1 MNKHSLRGHCD
12 KAREQLRAGKYNRAI
27 AHCRALL
34 MLYPRYVPAYTIMG
48 EAYLAKGE
56 HAEAANLF
64 RRTLGADPEATI
76 PYAGLGLIYEERG
89 LLEEAI
95 WQLERAF
102 ELAPHN
108 KEIRA
113 SLLDLYT
120 QRDATLLSKIELT
133 RAGLA
138 RIYARGHLYP
148 KAIGEFRDLL
158 RKEPMRMDL
167 RVALAEALWQ
177 DGRYEGAAIIS
188 QGVLDLAP
196 NCLKANLILGEIW
209 LRDKDHEADGR
220 ALLDQAQMLDPE
232 NAVAQSLF
240 GDRSPL
246 APRIV
251 PVPPHVIGE
260 VGEVETVAQAK
271 IATEVE
277 TTAEAEIAAEA
288 EITAESETTA
298 EAEIAAEGEIAAGTE
313 PLAPHQEAPET
324 LAGLEAEETSLDVSL
339 PMEDIL
345 TPLEEMAKML
355 GAEPETLPGAMIE
368 TPSYLEHWGDH
379 TLGTSIQAGELSLP
393 GTLSKVPWEPAVEEE
408 TKDFY
413 VAGSKPEV
421 TRIENLQE
429 LVMADPTNH
438 SARLRFAR
446 AYWQDDQL
454 DQALEE
460 YRPIAA
466 KSSDVLGRVINDL
479 EEIGSQHP
487 DNLVAHELLG
497 EAYTQANRPQDALHI
512 FQKLYMDLRKQ
523 SAL

>member
-1 MNKHSLRGHCD
+1 MSKHSLRGHCD
-12 KAREQLRAGKYNRAI
+12 TAREQLRAGKYDRAI

-120 QRDATLLSKIELT
+120 QRDATLLSRIELT

-148 KAIGEFRDLL
+148 KAIGEFRALL

-167 RVALAEALWQ
+167 RVALAEALWR
-177 DGRYEGAAIIS
+177 DGRYNGAAVVC
-188 QGVLDLAP
+188 QGILDLAP

-209 LRDKDHEADGR
+209 LRDKDSEADGR
-220 ALLDQAQMLDPE
+220 ALLDQAQMLVPE
-232 NAVAQSLF
+232 NAVAQSMF

-260 VGEVETVAQAK
+260 VGEVETVAEAK
-271 IATEVE
+271 IATEGETIAEVEIGAEVE
-277 TTAEAEIAAEA
+277 TATEA
-288 EITAESETTA
+288 
-298 EAEIAAEGEIAAGTE
+298 E
-313 PLAPHQEAPET
+313 PLAPHHEVPEI

-355 GAEPETLPGAMIE
+355 EAEALPGVTME
-368 TPSYLEHWGDH
+368 PTSYLEHWGDPS
-379 TLGTSIQAGELSLP
+379 LGTSIQAGELSLP
-393 GTLSKVPWEPAVEEE
+393 GTLSEVPLEVVVEEE
-408 TKDFY
+408 MRDFY
-413 VAGSKPEV
+413 VEGSIPDAA
-421 TRIENLQE
+421 RIETLREQ
-429 LVMADPTNH
+429 VMADPSDYST
-438 SARLRFAR
+438 RLKFAR

-454 DQALEE
+454 DQAIEE
-460 YRPIAA
+460 YRPIASE
-466 KSSDVLGRVINDL
+466 SSDVLGRVINDL
-479 EEIGSQHP
+479 EEITFQNP
-487 DNLVAHELLG
+487 DSLVARELLG
-497 EAYTQANRPQDALHI
+497 EAYTQANRPQDALSI
-512 FQKLYMDLRKQ
+512 FQQLYTDLRKQ
-523 SAL
+523 SSV

>member
-1 MNKHSLRGHCD
+1 MSENSLRAHCD
-12 KAREQLRAGKYNRAI
+12 KAREQLRAGEYDRAI
-27 AHCRALL
+27 NYCRALL
-34 MLYPRYVPAYTIMG
+34 ALYPRYVPAYTIMG

-120 QRDATLLSKIELT
+120 QRDATPLSRIELT

-167 RVALAEALWQ
+167 RVALAEALWR
-177 DGRYEGAAIIS
+177 DGRYGGATVVC
-188 QGVLDLAP
+188 QGILDLAP

-220 ALLDQAQMLDPE
+220 GLLDQAQMLDPE
-232 NAVAQSLF
+232 NAVAQRLF

-246 APRIV
+246 AARIV
-251 PVPPHVIGE
+251 PVPPYVIEE
-260 VGEVETVAQAK
+260 VGEVETVAEAK
-271 IATEVE
+271 TA
-277 TTAEAEIAAEA
+277 AEAEIAAQTEMA
-288 EITAESETTA
+288 AQT
-298 EAEIAAEGEIAAGTE
+298 EIAAEAE
-313 PLAPHQEAPET
+313 PLAAAEEVPEILT
-324 LAGLEAEETSLDVSL
+324 ELVAEETSLDISL
-339 PMEDIL
+339 PMEDIM
-345 TPLEEMAKML
+345 TPLEEMAAML
-355 GAEPETLPGAMIE
+355 RAESETLPGALVE
-368 TPSYLEHWGDH
+368 PTSYLEHWSDP
-379 TLGTSIQAGELSLP
+379 TLGTPIQAGELSLP
-393 GTLSKVPWEPAVEEE
+393 GAPLKTPWKPAVEEE
-408 TKDFY
+408 TRDFY
-413 VAGSKPEV
+413 VSTSKPEV
-421 TRIENLQE
+421 TRMENLRE
-429 LVMADPTNH
+429 LVMADPSDH
-438 SARLRFAR
+438 SARLKFAR
-446 AYWQDDQL
+446 AYWQDGQL

-460 YRPIAA
+460 YRPIIA

-479 EEIGSQHP
+479 EEITSQRP
-487 DNLVAHELLG
+487 DNLVARELLG
-497 EAYTQANRPQDALHI
+497 AAYTQANRPQDALSI
-512 FQKLYMDLRKQ
+512 FQQLYTDLRKQ
-523 SAL
+523 SAV

>member
-1 MNKHSLRGHCD
+1 MSKHSLRGHCD
-12 KAREQLRAGKYNRAI
+12 KAREQLRAGKYDRSI
-27 AHCRALL
+27 THCRALL
-34 MLYPRYVPAYTIMG
+34 MLYPKCVPAYTIMG

-120 QRDATLLSKIELT
+120 QRDATLLSRIELT

-148 KAIGEFRDLL
+148 KAISEFRDLL

-167 RVALAEALWQ
+167 RVALAEALWR
-177 DGRYEGAAIIS
+177 DGRYDGAAVVC
-188 QGVLDLAP
+188 QGILDLAP

-232 NAVAQSLF
+232 NAVAQRLF

-251 PVPPHVIGE
+251 PVPPYVIGE
-260 VGEVETVAQAK
+260 EGEVETVAEAE

-277 TTAEAEIAAEA
+277 TTAEVELAVGVEIATEA
-288 EITAESETTA
+288 
-298 EAEIAAEGEIAAGTE
+298 E
-313 PLAPHQEAPET
+313 PLAPPQEVPEI

-345 TPLEEMAKML
+345 TPIEEMAEML
-355 GAEPETLPGAMIE
+355 GTEPETLPGALVE
-368 TPSYLEHWGDH
+368 PSSYLEHWSDPIPGMSTQD
-379 TLGTSIQAGELSLP
+379 GELYLP
-393 GTLSKVPWEPAVEEE
+393 GTLSEAPWEAAVEEE
-408 TKDFY
+408 TKDFF

-421 TRIENLQE
+421 TRIEDLREQ
-429 LVMADPTNH
+429 VMADPSDY
-438 SARLRFAR
+438 SARLKFAR

-466 KSSDVLGRVINDL
+466 RTSDVLGRVINDL
-479 EEIGSQHP
+479 EEIASQHP
-487 DNLVAHELLG
+487 DNLVARELLG
-497 EAYTQANRPQDALHI
+497 EAYTQANRPQDALSI
-512 FQKLYMDLRKQ
+512 FQQLYTDLRNQ
-523 SAL
+523 SAM

>member
-1 MNKHSLRGHCD
+1 MSKHSLRGHCD
-12 KAREQLRAGKYNRAI
+12 KAREQLRAGEYDRAI

-34 MLYPRYVPAYTIMG
+34 MLYPRCVPAYTIMG

-64 RRTLGADPEATI
+64 RRALGADPEATI

-120 QRDATLLSKIELT
+120 QRDATLLSRIELT

-167 RVALAEALWQ
+167 RVALAEALWR
-177 DGRYEGAAIIS
+177 DGRYEGAAVVC
-188 QGVLDLAP
+188 QGILDLAP

-260 VGEVETVAQAK
+260 MGKVETVA
-271 IATEVE
+271 EV
-277 TTAEAEIAAEA
+277 EIAAEA
-288 EITAESETTA
+288 EPLTPHKEVP
-298 EAEIAAEGEIAAGTE
+298 EI
-313 PLAPHQEAPET
+313 LAR
-324 LAGLEAEETSLDVSL
+324 LEAEETSLDVSL

-345 TPLEEMAKML
+345 TPLEEMAEML
-355 GAEPETLPGAMIE
+355 RAEPETLPGALVE
-368 TPSYLEHWGDH
+368 PTSYLEHWSDP
-379 TLGTSIQAGELSLP
+379 TPGTPIQAEEFSLP
-393 GTLSKVPWEPAVEEE
+393 GTLSKVPWEPAVAEE
-408 TKDFY
+408 TRDFY

-421 TRIENLQE
+421 TRIENLREQ
-429 LVMADPTNH
+429 VMADSSDY
-438 SARLRFAR
+438 SARLKFAR

-460 YRPIAA
+460 YQPIAT

-479 EEIGSQHP
+479 EEIIFQHP
-487 DNLVAHELLG
+487 DNLVARELLG
-497 EAYTQANRPQDALHI
+497 EAYTQANRPQDALSI
-512 FQKLYMDLRKQ
+512 FQQLYTDLRKQ
-523 SAL
+523 SAV

>member
-1 MNKHSLRGHCD
+1 MSEHSLRGHCI
-12 KAREQLRAGKYNRAI
+12 KAREQLRAGKYDRAI
-27 AHCRALL
+27 SHCRALL
-34 MLYPRYVPAYTIMG
+34 MLYPRCVPAYTIMG

-120 QRDATLLSKIELT
+120 QRDATLLSRIELS

-167 RVALAEALWQ
+167 RVALAEALWR
-177 DGRYEGAAIIS
+177 DGRYGGAAIVS
-188 QGVLDLAP
+188 QGILDLAP

-209 LRDKDHEADGR
+209 LRDKDHEAEGR

-251 PVPPHVIGE
+251 PVPPYAIGE
-260 VGEVETVAQAK
+260 VGEVETVAETK
-271 IATEVE
+271 MPSEVE
-277 TTAEAEIAAEA
+277 TIAEVEIAAEV
-288 EITAESETTA
+288 EMK
-298 EAEIAAEGEIAAGTE
+298 
-313 PLAPHQEAPET
+313 H
-324 LAGLEAEETSLDVSL
+324 SLLLKKYRRYQQD
-339 PMEDIL
+339 
-345 TPLEEMAKML
+345 
-355 GAEPETLPGAMIE
+355 
-368 TPSYLEHWGDH
+368 W
-379 TLGTSIQAGELSLP
+379 
-393 GTLSKVPWEPAVEEE
+393 
-408 TKDFY
+408 
-413 VAGSKPEV
+413 
-421 TRIENLQE
+421 
-429 LVMADPTNH
+429 
-438 SARLRFAR
+438 RLKRHR
-446 AYWQDDQL
+446 WMSPCQWK
-454 DQALEE
+454 
-460 YRPIAA
+460 I
-466 KSSDVLGRVINDL
+466 S
-479 EEIGSQHP
+479 
-487 DNLVAHELLG
+487 
-497 EAYTQANRPQDALHI
+497 
-512 FQKLYMDLRKQ
+512 
-523 SAL
+523 